1 MRHISRITK
10 LIYEKEQI
18 NIVDGIINGHPMKIL
33 FDIRGEFNVITK
45 TALKLIEMSDGSLQ
59 RLYKSKSI
67 PSYLKKEKKVKFKAV
82 RLKIEAYFQTI
93 KEEAMI
99 LPENTSCVLI
109 GRQACKKLDYANKRR
124 VQKDKYVLTR
134 WGKER
139 SEKIMQKMR
148 SNLQQNLTDKVQSSS
163 KPEGTQE
170 GSGSPAQQESTEKST
185 DENEDCIIVREV
197 QQSAAVKCE
206 KR

>member
-1 MRHISRITK
+1 
-10 LIYEKEQI
+10 
-18 NIVDGIINGHPMKIL
+18 
-33 FDIRGEFNVITK
+33 
-45 TALKLIEMSDGSLQ
+45 MSDGSLQ
-59 RLYKSKSI
+59 RLYKSKNI
-67 PSYLKKEKKVKFKAV
+67 PSYLRKKKKVKFKAI

-93 KEEAMI
+93 EEEAI
-99 LPENTSCVLI
+99 LPENTPCVLI

-124 VQKDKYVLTR
+124 VQKDNKYVLTR

-139 SEKIMQKMR
+139 SEEIMQKMR

-163 KPEGTQE
+163 KPEGI
-170 GSGSPAQQESTEKST
+170 QESTEKST